1 MIAKVIKPKLTN
13 RDKAANN
20 AYKEQKSANATACL
34 AITLNLKETPQQVVT
49 DCITAKSMWDTLC
62 TQYKGKGHNL
72 KQQLIKKLT
81 RHTCESSKNVTNY
94 IIEFKAI
101 LAKLAALDC
110 STLDDQYQILFIA
123 GLADHFL

>member
-1 MIAKVIKPKLTN
+1 
-13 RDKAANN
+13 
-20 AYKEQKSANATACL
+20 
-34 AITLNLKETPQQVVT
+34 
-49 DCITAKSMWDTLC
+49 MWDMLYI
-62 TQYKGKGHNL
+62 QYKGKGHNL

-81 RHTCESSKNVTNY
+81 RHTCESSENVTDY

-110 STLDDQYQILFIA
+110 SALDDWYRILFIA